1 MGKRFESMTL
11 GIHTNKTS
19 PTARRPN
26 YLKGAFCAT
35 ENVGP
40 LPARIH
46 VFEWGFKLSVA
57 LGHLDTPLIKFG
69 EEKKSGS

>member
-1 MGKRFESMTL
+1 MSF

-19 PTARRPN
+19 PKAKRPN
-26 YLKGAFCAT
+26 YLKGAFYAT
-35 ENVGP
+35 ENVSP
-40 LPARIH
+40 LPAIIH

-57 LGHLDTPLIKFG
+57 LGHLDTPLIKLG